1 MKQTASKKQQW
12 LRVKQIAV
20 ASAAFAMLA
29 ACGGGSGD
37 NNSSSSTPAGGVKLQ
52 VVSFGDSLSDVGT
65 YAPVIQASFGGG
77 RFTTNPG
84 EVWTQKVAEYYG
96 DTLTAAYLGG
106 FGEPLTAAGGLGY
119 AQGGSDVVNVEGEG
133 WAPNYAAATTVPV
146 VTQVQNYLSAHT
158 SFNSNQLVLINGG
171 ANDIFQFADG
181 TGNLTALGAALQT
194 QYPALVAAGTLP
206 NTQAGQ
212 VTFIAEYLSQLSN
225 PQVAQAAAALAAQI
239 NAIVAAGATH
249 VVVSTVPDIG
259 NTPLGVAAEA
269 ATPGAAALLSGVTAA
284 YNGILVQAL
293 TAYGLVGT
301 GKVIVAD
308 AFTWLDEQLPN
319 YKSLGFTV
327 SNTGTACNLTT
338 MVANATA
345 YATANPTATNGLTAA
360 EYGAQFGSSLFCS
373 PQTYTVSGAD
383 QTYMFADTVHPSTHT
398 HALFAQYVEQ
408 QIAAS
413 GLGK

>member
-29 ACGGGSGD
+29 ACGGGSD
-37 NNSSSSTPAGGVKLQ
+37 NNNSSSSTPAGGVKLQ

-65 YAPVIQASFGGG
+65 YAPVIQSSFGGG

-96 DTLTAAYLGG
+96 GTLTAAYLGG
-106 FGEPLTAAGGLGY
+106 FGQPLVAAGGLGY
-119 AQGGSDVVNVEGEG
+119 AQGGSDVVNAEGEG
-133 WAPNYAAATTVPV
+133 WAPGNAAATTVPV

-171 ANDIFQFADG
+171 ANDIFQFADT
-181 TGNLTALGAALQT
+181 TGSLAALGAALQT
-194 QYPALVAAGTLP
+194 NFPALVAAGTLP

-212 VTFIAEYLSQLSN
+212 VQYIALYLSQLSN
-225 PQVAQAAAALAAQI
+225 PQIAQAAAALAAQI
-239 NAIVAAGATH
+239 NTIVASGATH

-284 YNGILVQAL
+284 YNGILLKAL
-293 TAYGLVGT
+293 TAYGLVGS

-308 AFTWLDEQLPN
+308 AFTWLDQQLPN
-319 YKSLGFTV
+319 YQALGFTV
-327 SNTGTACNLTT
+327 SNTGTACNLSS

-345 YATANPTATNGLTAA
+345 YATSNPTATNGLSAA
-360 EYGAQFGSSLFCS
+360 DYGAQFGSSLFCS
-373 PQTYTVSGAD
+373 PQTYTVAGAD
-383 QTYMFADTVHPSTHT
+383 QTYMFADTVHPSTHL
-398 HALFAQYVEQ
+398 HALFAQYVQQ